1 MTCPTIARAV
11 LITLFLA
18 GGATFAGDITNINDA
33 DVRQGAR
40 DLGRIAAQARD
51 AGEDIADHAKDMAE
65 DVADAF
71 RHGYDDA
78 KKRP

>member
-1 MTCPTIARAV
+1 MARAA
-11 LITLFLA
+11 LLSLFLA
-18 GGATFAGDITNINDA
+18 GGAYAGDITTIDDA

-51 AGEDIADHAKDMAE
+51 AGEDIADNAKDMAE

-71 RHGYDDA
+71 KRGYDDA
-78 KKRP
+78 KKNP